1 MKAVQGNQFIL
12 RTIKL
17 LGLFIVFLAALI
29 FAVSIW
35 MRVNH
40 IYINTTPS
48 LPVGLY
54 KKIHSPIEKGVYVAF
69 CPPEW
74 DVFMMAQ
81 ERGFISASNGMNGNC
96 PSGHGLMLKQVMA
109 LQGDTVSIDSSGVSI
124 NGKKLPLSEQLSIDD
139 RNLPLPLFSL
149 KSRQLDAS
157 EALLMAN
164 IHPRSFDARYF
175 GLVDRIYIVT
185 RVKPWIIF
193 FNK

>member
-1 MKAVQGNQFIL
+1 MKVAHGNQFIL
-12 RTIKL
+12 RIVKR
-17 LGLFIVFLAALI
+17 LGLFIVFLAVLI
-29 FAVSIW
+29 FAASIW

-54 KKIHSPIEKGVYVAF
+54 KKIDIPIEKGAYVAF

-81 ERGFISASNGMNGNC
+81 ERGFISVSNGMNGNC
-96 PSGHGLMLKQVMA
+96 PSGYGMMLKQVMA
-109 LQGDTVSIDSSGVSI
+109 LHGDTVSIDSSGVSI
-124 NGKKLPLSEQLSIDD
+124 NGKKLPLSEQLSVDD
-139 RNLPLPLFSL
+139 KNLPLPLFSL
-149 KSRQLDAS
+149 KPKQLNPS
-157 EALLMAN
+157 EVLLMAN

-175 GLVDRIYIVT
+175 GLVDRAHIVT
-185 RVKPWIIF
+185 RVKPLIIF